1 MAVVLATTMTVGLLA
16 GCGGSGSSGGDD
28 SAGSDGGSKGD
39 IVQVKKI
46 TIGSD
51 ILITV

>member
-1 MAVVLATTMTVGLLA
+1 MTVGLLA
-16 GCGGSGSSGGDD
+16 GCGGSGGSGSSGGDD